1 MNTLEVGD
9 LVGDYYKE
17 GVVIYSSPVPNEV
30 RVLFTV
36 WWYGRSDWKLQYKL
50 GHIVRIE
57 RPTKELIQ
65 FGRERLF
72 FLMTE
77 ELKRYEEER
86 LFTKLNYLA
95 AMNILNKYEKTLS
108 SVKK

>member
-36 WWYGRSDWKLQYKL
+36 WWYG
-50 GHIVRIE
+50 
-57 RPTKELIQ
+57 
-65 FGRERLF
+65 
-72 FLMTE
+72 
-77 ELKRYEEER
+77 
-86 LFTKLNYLA
+86 
-95 AMNILNKYEKTLS
+95 
-108 SVKK
+108 